1 MRRNRASAKK
11 AGAAFERQVADYLAA
26 TVDDRIERRV
36 TGGALDCG
44 DIAGVRT
51 PWNDRVVIECKNT
64 TRMNLWSW
72 INEAETE
79 RVNDGAY
86 IGVVVHKRHGKGD
99 PAQQLVS
106 MTLETFAKLLDCKTE
121 ESAL

>member
-64 TRMNLWSW
+64 
-72 INEAETE
+72 
-79 RVNDGAY
+79 
-86 IGVVVHKRHGKGD
+86 
-99 PAQQLVS
+99 
-106 MTLETFAKLLDCKTE
+106 
-121 ESAL
+121 

>member
-11 AGAAFERQVADYLAA
+11 AGATFERQVADYLAA
-26 TVDDRIERRV
+26 TVDDRIDRRV
-36 TGGALDCG
+36 KTGANDCG

-64 TRMNLWSW
+64 ARMNLGSW

-106 MTLETFAKLLDCKTE
+106 MTLETFAKLLDGKTDRG
-121 ESAL
+121 AL

>member
-1 MRRNRASAKK
+1 MTRTRASAKK
-11 AGAAFERQVADYLAA
+11 AGATFERAISDYLAR
-26 TVDDRIERRV
+26 TVDDRIDRRV
-36 TGGALDCG
+36 KTGAKDCG

-64 TRMNLWSW
+64 TRTNLSGW

-86 IGVVVHKRHGKGD
+86 IGVVVHKRHGKAD
-99 PAQQLVS
+99 PSKQYVT
-106 MTLETFAKLLDCKTE
+106 MTLETFAKLLDGKTGE
-121 ESAL
+121 DAL